1 MSSTSP
7 HSVADFAGRVAL
19 VTGCGSPDGIGFAT
33 AAALAARG
41 ASVAITS
48 TTERIH
54 ERAAELAAAG
64 RTVLPI
70 VADLTV
76 GAEVSALVGAVL
88 DRFGRI
94 DVLVNN
100 AGMTQIGAGQVS
112 KRFLDLDEAEWDA
125 ALARNL
131 KTAFLVTRAVVPHLV
146 ARGFGRI
153 VNVASVTGP
162 FVAIPGSSGYAT
174 AKAGLTGLTRA
185 LALELGRAGVT
196 VNAVAPGWIRTG
208 SSLPDEIA
216 AGRHTPVGRPGTPA
230 EVAAV
235 IVFLASEVASYVT
248 GQVIV
253 VDGGNLLQEHKGV
266 SDPRPASGSTPVA

>member
-1 MSSTSP
+1 MSSTPPGSAT
-7 HSVADFAGRVAL
+7 VDFAGRVVL
-19 VTGCGSPDGIGFAT
+19 VTGCGSPDGIGFAV

-54 ERAAELAAAG
+54 ERAAELTAAG
-64 RTVLPI
+64 RTAI
-70 VADLTV
+70 AYVADLTS
-76 GAEVSALVGAVL
+76 GAQASALVGAVL

-100 AGMTQIGAGQVS
+100 AGMTQIGGEQVS
-112 KRFLDLDEAEWDA
+112 KRFLDLDEADWDA

-131 KTAFLVTRAVVPHLV
+131 KTAFLVTRAVISHMVEQ
-146 ARGFGRI
+146 GYGRI

-162 FVAIPGSSGYAT
+162 LVAIPGSSGYAT
-174 AKAGLTGLTRA
+174 AKAGLTGMTRA

-196 VNAVAPGWIRTG
+196 VNAVAPGWIHTG

-216 AGRHTPVGRPGTPA
+216 AGRNTPIGRPGTPA

-235 IVFLASEVASYVT
+235 IAFLASEAASYVT
-248 GQVIV
+248 GQVMV
-253 VDGGNLLQEHKGV
+253 VDGGNTLQEHKGA
-266 SDPRPASGSTPVA
+266 SDPRPA